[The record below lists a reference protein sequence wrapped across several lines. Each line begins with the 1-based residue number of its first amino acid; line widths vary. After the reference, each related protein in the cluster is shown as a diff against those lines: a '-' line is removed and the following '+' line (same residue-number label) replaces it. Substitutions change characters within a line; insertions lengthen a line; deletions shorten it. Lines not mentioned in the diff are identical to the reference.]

1 MTGTLGAAAMA
12 DHSIIFSAVMVEG
25 LLAGLKDQTRRLAWR
40 PLRATTIRRAAYR
53 PPSPWQNVQ
62 PGDRLWVREAF
73 ALPANWTR
81 PMANIAGS
89 CLAAGYSKVW
99 APIHYFAD
107 GAQVNWGDWREHAPG
122 KTRPPI
128 HMPRWASRI
137 TLTVTAVRVQRVQDI
152 TEEDAKAE
160 GMAATICLPQ
170 GPGAPSM
177 RDRFAGLWDHLH
189 GQGAW
194 EANQEVVAISFS
206 VQKGNIDAA
215 G

>member
-137 TLTVTAVRVQRVQDI
+137 TLEVTGVRVERLQEI
-152 TEEDAKAE
+152 SATDARAE
-160 GMAATICLPQ
+160 GIQMPAPTITPDEFDHDCVVNYRLLWEQ
-170 GPGAPSM
+170 INGPGS
-177 RDRFAGLWDHLH
+177 WD
-189 GQGAW
+189 
-194 EANQEVVAISFS
+194 ANPWVWVIKFS
-206 VQKGNIDAA
+206 KSRTE
-215 G
+215 